1 MTKSGLSKIASLALI
16 ILLAPTIAR
25 ADFIDD
31 AISFYNPK
39 FVIARKAITCMAD
52 GGAFDACALKLGASE
67 ANNALN
73 ESKKDPD
80 FANVIGLV
88 KAVQKNDYPE
98 VLARAGLGAACAWI
112 EFPGKSIACSDL
124 AGEVIKAGKEAI
136 KAQYEMGK
144 AVVNAVADIGKEIYS
159 AGKAIVKDVFGGGG
173 GGGSKTTITVDGEKT
188 WHDCYAPNI
197 QKGIIYRLGN
207 SDGFDELVSHNRN
220 NGLFA
225 ENSLAGNCF
234 NGILLALGKPPE
246 NANNPLNK
254 SKINMLGGIK
264 KPAAKIGDEGTAAQ
278 LALAVNPLRNK
289 FFAIV
294 EDAAFNSLT
303 DMIENYQKLRNIYK
317 AKPSLRAAEI
327 FTKGKPGFAAKLGE
341 TALCADALNKEDA
354 KAIGKWAEV
363 SKNMGKPPL
372 INIDGKMQNWVNS
385 AGPQPHCRDVYYPA
399 LENEIMRRFEF
410 YSKALNQGC
419 YKVQNNDYLLAC
431 PKDIGRA
438 NTFQISAASAMKNCE
453 SAFSGTKGKCVE
465 KPQAIITPKLTPTI
479 PKRND

>member
-1 MTKSGLSKIASLALI
+1 MTRRGLWTFLFFFLAI
-16 ILLAPTIAR
+16 PSFAR

-73 ESKKDPD
+73 ELKKDPD

-112 EFPGKSIACSDL
+112 EFPGKSLVCSDF
-124 AGEVIKAGKEAI
+124 AGEAIEAGKEAI

-144 AVVNAVADIGKEIYS
+144 AVINAVADIGKEIYS
-159 AGKAIVKDVFGGGG
+159 AGKAIVKNVLGGGG

-207 SDGFDELVSHNRN
+207 SNGFDELVSHNRN

-234 NGILLALGKPPE
+234 NGILLALGTPIENTNKPP
-246 NANNPLNK
+246 NT
-254 SKINMLGGIK
+254 SKIIMVGAVK
-264 KPAAKIGDEGTAAQ
+264 KPPAKTGDDGTAAQ
-278 LALAVNPLRNK
+278 LASAVNPLRNK

-294 EDAAFNSLT
+294 EDAAFNSLS
-303 DMIENYQKLRNIYK
+303 DKIDNYQNLRNIYK
-317 AKPSLRAAEI
+317 AKPALRAAEI

-341 TALCADALNKEDA
+341 TALCADALDKEDA

-363 SKNMGKPPL
+363 SKNLGKPPL
-372 INIDGKMQNWVNS
+372 INIDGQTQNWANS
-385 AGPQPHCRDVYYPA
+385 AGPQPHCRDDYYPA
-399 LENEIMRRFEF
+399 LEKEIMRRFEF
-410 YSKALNQGC
+410 YSKALNLGC
-419 YKVQNNDYLLAC
+419 IKVQSNDYLLAC
-431 PKDIGRA
+431 PKDVGRS
-438 NTFQISAASAMKNCE
+438 NTMQIMAASAMQNCE
-453 SAFSGTKGKCVE
+453 SAFSGTNGKCVE

-479 PKRND
+479 PKRN